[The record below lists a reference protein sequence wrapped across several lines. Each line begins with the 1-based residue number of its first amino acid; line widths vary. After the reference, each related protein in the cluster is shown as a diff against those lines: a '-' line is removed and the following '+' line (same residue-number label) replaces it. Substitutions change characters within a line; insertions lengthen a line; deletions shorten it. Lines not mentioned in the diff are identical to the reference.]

1 MCVLRCGAWQQSKG
15 TFAYSGAASFRALI
29 IHGSMTDSVYSNWL
43 GVAFEDVRKETFDSD
58 GCGLVSPG
66 GFERERRR
74 EVSDLA
80 IPSGSS

>member
-1 MCVLRCGAWQQSKG
+1 MLRCGAWQQSKG

-43 GVAFEDVRKETFDSD
+43 GVAFEDVRKETLIHRMVVVL
-58 GCGLVSPG
+58 CGS
-66 GFERERRR
+66 EREHRR
-74 EVSDLA
+74 EVPDLA